1 MGEIPS
7 TTRWPGMLIRV
18 TAFKDGRVSNSV
30 ISVASNWS
38 PAMPWG
44 YLEDGLVNSKTRSCS
59 STSSRVRQC
68 IHRQTGGFGA
78 VPPEYYV
85 SIVID

>member
-44 YLEDGLVNSKTRSCS
+44 YLEDGLVSSKTRSCS
-59 STSSRVRQC
+59 STSSLASGSASTAKRAVSEPFRQS
-68 IHRQTGGFGA
+68 TTS
-78 VPPEYYV
+78 P
-85 SIVID
+85 S